1 LTFCTA
7 IKCQPRSVECIGKE
21 LTIGRY
27 STRHSDIWSLGVIL
41 TNMISGRNPW
51 RYATTKDDCFAAYLH
66 DKDFLRTVLPISYGA
81 NSILKRIFNLNPLC
95 RISLLDLRKEILN
108 VDTFFMSQEEL
119 STAGESV
126 RKVAKTYSE
135 GNPQSTPHVSVSN
148 TLFED
153 GGSDDTNSSVSS
165 DEVYVFRSPPDD
177 HPPPLLPPP
186 STLSVPLEDVGRSR
200 DITDFSNSASGS
212 SNEKASNSSSSGAES
227 DGPITPATYATDPA
241 IEVPDLPDGEG
252 LDQSSAYPVATEKP
266 RTSNVSSLNKSTRR
280 RSQLIRKAFQ
290 RIKAL
295 SSGSTSS

>member
-1 LTFCTA
+1 MSATLHSA
-7 IKCQPRSVECIGKE
+7 ECINKE
-21 LTIGRY
+21 LTVGRY

-66 DKDFLRTVLPISYGA
+66 DKDFLRSVLPISNTA
-81 NSILKRIFNLNPLC
+81 NAILKRIFNINPLC

-108 VDTFFMSQEEL
+108 VDTFFMTPEEL
-119 STAGESV
+119 STAAESV

-135 GNPQSTPHVSVSN
+135 GGPQSTPQVIISN

-153 GGSDDTNSSVSS
+153 GSSDETDSSVSS
-165 DEVYVFRSPPDD
+165 DERYVFRSPPDE
-177 HPPPLLPPP
+177 HPPPLS
-186 STLSVPLEDVGRSR
+186 STLSAPIEDVPRSR
-200 DITDFSNSASGS
+200 DITDVSTSTSGS
-212 SNEKASNSSSSGAES
+212 SSGKTSDSSTSDTDS
-227 DGPITPATYATDPA
+227 DGPITPATYPIDPA

-252 LDQSSAYPVATEKP
+252 LDQPAAYPVATGKIGSGFSP
-266 RTSNVSSLNKSTRR
+266 PKRSSPG